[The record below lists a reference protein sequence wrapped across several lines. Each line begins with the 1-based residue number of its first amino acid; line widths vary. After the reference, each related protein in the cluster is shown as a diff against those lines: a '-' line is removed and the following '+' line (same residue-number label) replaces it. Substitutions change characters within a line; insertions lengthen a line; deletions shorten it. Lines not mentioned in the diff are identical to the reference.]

1 MTTAHTSAQAAAAIK
16 PSAPSLRRQVCQ
28 YIADQGARGATDDEV
43 QKGLAMNPSTERPR
57 RGEVWA
63 YGLCTNALGEVRKT
77 ASLRS
82 ACVWH
87 VTAKGL
93 EALGMPAG
101 SWSAG

>member
-28 YIADQGARGATDDEV
+28 YIADQGARGATDEEV

-57 RGEVWA
+57 RGEAWG
-63 YGLCTNALGEVRKT
+63 YGQITNTLGEVRKT
-77 ASLRS
+77 ASGRN
-82 ACVWH
+82 AVVWH
-87 VTAKGL
+87 ITALGSF
-93 EALGMPAG
+93 ALGMPVE